1 MLHHLLLPLTR
12 ASVLLGDEDGFY
24 EVLLLCDDGVYLLFT
39 AEVVLNGLLGDRQP
53 GFDQVLVEAL
63 VIEVHQH
70 RLLLVGD
77 EGHEF
82 FQPFREGAL
91 LALVVVGEVR
101 VEVERLLLLSHE
113 EVEDLNQYLSDLRV

>member
-24 EVLLLCDDGVYLLFT
+24 EVLLLRNDGVYLLFT
-39 AEVVLNGLLGDRQP
+39 AEIVLNGLLGDRQP
-53 GFDQVLVEAL
+53 GFDQVLVESFI
-63 VIEVHQH
+63 VEVHQY

-113 EVEDLNQYLSDLRV
+113 ELQDLNQDLPDLWV